1 MVLETSE
8 QSGGFVLGFRVDPF
22 DKLKEIVQEIH
33 SLYQVYC
40 ASPVFGV
47 EFEIEEQV
55 RQCMACFTLS
65 TTNCQDRWGGGGG
78 GALDYIFMKIWIQ
91 VNEYVFSNPFLIDNL
106 VVDHY
111 HTAMYSYPSIAHPRG
126 GLTCD

>member
-47 EFEIEEQV
+47 EFEVEEQV
-55 RQCMACFTLS
+55 NCM
-65 TTNCQDRWGGGGG
+65 
-78 GALDYIFMKIWIQ
+78 I
-91 VNEYVFSNPFLIDNL
+91 V
-106 VVDHY
+106 
-111 HTAMYSYPSIAHPRG
+111 
-126 GLTCD
+126 

>member
-47 EFEIEEQV
+47 EFEVEEQV
-55 RQCMACFTLS
+55 VV
-65 TTNCQDRWGGGGG
+65 CQ
-78 GALDYIFMKIWIQ
+78 
-91 VNEYVFSNPFLIDNL
+91 
-106 VVDHY
+106 
-111 HTAMYSYPSIAHPRG
+111 
-126 GLTCD
+126 